1 MEKVKKTFKPSP
13 MNLINLKP
21 PKKGDL
27 PQTENNTHNEIRHYS
42 TNNPFSSG
50 SHPLKYEEMKALYNI
65 NSDLAVFKSIDN
77 SEFLDDAYSTS
88 QTETSSET
96 EETSLPEP
104 LTSLYDPS
112 SINMSQEQLT
122 EHCKK
127 LYRVYKHTYSQKDF
141 QNLLEKTKLQSLNPL
156 WMIHRAGRITASI
169 AGEVSKTNLTEITS
183 ESLFKKIMQYEAGVQ
198 NKYTRY
204 GNLMEPVARSNYYES
219 QHNIHENFKVDETGF
234 LVSKDF
240 PFLGASPDGMVSCS
254 CHKPRLLEIKCPYK
268 YKNGLV
274 NWQND
279 KNFPVSSDNKIKTEH
294 QYHYQMQH
302 QMFVF
307 DVDSVDF
314 YIYSESKNA
323 EAKSLLLTIY
333 RDNDFIQTFVSKLK
347 LYFENILL
355 SEIITRR
362 SDMSIENTR
371 KHYCL
376 CKRPSFGN
384 MIACDNPTCKIEW
397 YHYPCVGITRAP
409 KRKWYCNTCSE
420 QKKIKK

>member
-1 MEKVKKTFKPSP
+1 MLPSQRQSDSATLYDAWVWLNKDGWVLTGNCSCMAGLGSSCSHVAAILFKIETAAHLNLKSHTAPTSLLCEWKKSRKHVKPSP

-27 PQTENNTHNEIRHYS
+27 PQTENKTHNEIRHYS

-77 SEFLDDAYSTS
+77 SEFLDDACSTS

-169 AGEVSKTNLTEITS
+169 AGEVLKTNLTEITS
-183 ESLFKKIMQYEAGVQ
+183 ESLF
-198 NKYTRY
+198 
-204 GNLMEPVARSNYYES
+204 
-219 QHNIHENFKVDETGF
+219 
-234 LVSKDF
+234 
-240 PFLGASPDGMVSCS
+240 
-254 CHKPRLLEIKCPYK
+254 
-268 YKNGLV
+268 
-274 NWQND
+274 
-279 KNFPVSSDNKIKTEH
+279 
-294 QYHYQMQH
+294 
-302 QMFVF
+302 
-307 DVDSVDF
+307 
-314 YIYSESKNA
+314 
-323 EAKSLLLTIY
+323 
-333 RDNDFIQTFVSKLK
+333 
-347 LYFENILL
+347 
-355 SEIITRR
+355 
-362 SDMSIENTR
+362 
-371 KHYCL
+371 
-376 CKRPSFGN
+376 
-384 MIACDNPTCKIEW
+384 
-397 YHYPCVGITRAP
+397 
-409 KRKWYCNTCSE
+409 
-420 QKKIKK
+420 